1 MSMCSFSTYTGNKI
15 RRAFAQGVSDHE
27 KIEKTN
33 CQFRSE
39 VEIEQERITTIEQIK
54 SIA

>member
-1 MSMCSFSTYTGNKI
+1 MSKLQNVQTNMFCLI
-15 RRAFAQGVSDHE
+15 RRAFAQGVSDHQ
-27 KIEKTN
+27 KMN
-33 CQFRSE
+33 CQFKSE